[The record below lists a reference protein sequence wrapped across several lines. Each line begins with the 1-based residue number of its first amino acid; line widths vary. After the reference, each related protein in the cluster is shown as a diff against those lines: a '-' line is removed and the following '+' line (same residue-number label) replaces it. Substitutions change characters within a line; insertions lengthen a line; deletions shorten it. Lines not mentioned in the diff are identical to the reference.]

1 MPAQQA
7 TDWVSAPIATGK
19 KLNDNQRIDMPPA
32 KATAKAASSKRKA
45 EADDAV
51 SDAEGESKVF
61 RTEQAEE
68 AHSAD
73 DFAKSMFLSA
83 ASVPCPEAK
92 HSSGGGGAFSVEGVV
107 IRRSDI
113 KVQSKN
119 VTTHKIQVTVLV
131 DKISASSNSPI
142 ITTGI
147 DGIAFGL
154 PTRQLEASPEEI
166 AKDANAKGPLVIDL
180 GADGNRASYLGLIS
194 TSFYMDPANSKQG
207 NKGGA
212 SVGEAPSVAA
222 CTPGTRVL
230 VSGVSSA
237 FGKVVVECH
246 TPLYVNAK
254 KIQPISA
261 TVAPGMVAKNIIN
274 ECCSPSSQKTSSFL
288 LSSCMHGFFG
298 STYDRPELAEQAE
311 VFKNRWDGFVSN
323 AAVKC
328 DAIAAM
334 HTGEDA
340 ATIGSALVAH
350 ANRIR
355 GISPHDAAQGAHI
368 FNVDLPK
375 NCVTPYVSPIVQHG
389 VKPGAVMGG
398 FVQAL
403 FDSKRRASLPP
414 TFSDSLVSNVTFKGN
429 LIQVDYRVFFVGDT
443 EKASTA
449 VANRVGNPVLDSL
462 KVAASV
468 KLSKRSFGPE
478 VLGTVVANKIEM
490 LTKEIMYSMNHAAI
504 ANVFPRAAES
514 IEVEGH
520 FTPTVGYDMVD
531 GVGKVGI
538 LVSQEWIN
546 TNMLG
551 GRGLLIHK
559 HADDAE
565 LVAPATGAGPAPTLS
580 KNFYQA
586 VSEGSFD
593 FDSLVPPDGRAA
605 KFYVI
610 YDGCSDNVKNTP
622 TINTSVDEGERHM
635 ADIVP
640 AARNDGD
647 IKAFLRNDAVVYAV
661 AE

>member
-1 MPAQQA
+1 
-7 TDWVSAPIATGK
+7 
-19 KLNDNQRIDMPPA
+19 MPPA
-32 KATAKAASSKRKA
+32 KAIGKTSSSKRKV
-45 EADDAV
+45 EPDEAV
-51 SDAEGESKVF
+51 SDDEGESKVA
-61 RTEQAEE
+61 RTEQAEDTQ
-68 AHSAD
+68 SAD

-107 IRRSDI
+107 TRCSEI
-113 KVQSKN
+113 KVQGKSGM
-119 VTTHKIQVTVLV
+119 VPKIQVTVLV
-131 DKISASSNSPI
+131 DKICASGNSPI
-142 ITTGI
+142 ISTGI
-147 DGIAFGL
+147 DGVAFGL

-166 AKDANAKGPLVIDL
+166 AKDANAKGPLVIDV
-180 GADGNRASYLGLIS
+180 GTEGNRASYLGVIS
-194 TSFYMDPANSKQG
+194 TSFYTDPANSKQS
-207 NKGGA
+207 KKVGA
-212 SVGEAPSVAA
+212 SVGEALSVAA

-230 VSGVSSA
+230 VSGVSST
-237 FGKVVVECH
+237 FGKVDKEGR
-246 TPLYVNAK
+246 TPLYTNAK

-261 TVAPGMVAKNIIN
+261 TVVPGMVAKKIIN
-274 ECCSPSSQKTSSFL
+274 EFCSSSFQKTSSFL

-298 STYDRPELAEQAE
+298 VTYDRPELAEQAE

-340 ATIGSALVAH
+340 AAIGSALVAH

-355 GISPHDAAQGAHI
+355 DISPYDAAQGAHI
-368 FNVDLPK
+368 FNVDVQK
-375 NCVTPYVSPIVQHG
+375 DCVTPYVSPIVQHG
-389 VKPGAVMGG
+389 VKLGAVMGG
-398 FVQAL
+398 FVEAL

-478 VLGTVVANKIEM
+478 VLGTVVSHKIEM

-504 ANVFPRAAES
+504 ANVFPRAADS
-514 IEVEGH
+514 ITVEGH

-551 GRGLLIHK
+551 GRGVLIHK
-559 HADDAE
+559 HADDVE
-565 LVAPATGAGPAPTLS
+565 LVDPVAGAGPAPTLS

-593 FDSLVPPDGRAA
+593 FDSLAPPDGSAT
-605 KFYVI
+605 KFYIV
-610 YDGCSDNVKNTP
+610 YDGCSANVKNTP
-622 TINTSVDEGERHM
+622 TINTSVDEGERHI

-640 AARNDGD
+640 AAREDGD

>member
-1 MPAQQA
+1 
-7 TDWVSAPIATGK
+7 
-19 KLNDNQRIDMPPA
+19 MPPA
-32 KATAKAASSKRKA
+32 KASAKAASSKRKA
-45 EADDAV
+45 EPDESASDTEAD
-51 SDAEGESKVF
+51 SKAARV
-61 RTEQAEE
+61 EQVDEVQ
-68 AHSAD
+68 SAD
-73 DFAKSMFLSA
+73 DFAKSMFLSS

-92 HSSGGGGAFSVEGVV
+92 HSSGGGGSVSVEGVV
-107 IRRSDI
+107 TRCSEI
-113 KVQSKN
+113 KVQGKSGM
-119 VTTHKIQVTVLV
+119 VPKIMVTVLV
-131 DKISASSNSPI
+131 NKIAASGNSPI

-147 DGIAFGL
+147 DGVAFGL

-166 AKDANAKGPLVIDL
+166 AKDANAKGPLVIDI
-180 GADGNRASYLGLIS
+180 GADGNRASYLGVIS
-194 TSFYMDPANSKQG
+194 TSFYTDPANSKQG
-207 NKGGA
+207 KKGGS
-212 SVGEAPSVAA
+212 SVGEAPSVAS

-230 VSGVSSA
+230 VSGVSST
-237 FGKVVVECH
+237 FGKVDKEGR
-246 TPLYVNAK
+246 TPLYTNAK

-274 ECCSPSSQKTSSFL
+274 EFCSPAFQKTSSFL
-288 LSSCMHGFFG
+288 LSSYMHGFFG
-298 STYDRPELAEQAE
+298 VKYDRPELAEQAE
-311 VFKNRWDGFVSN
+311 VFKNRWDAFCSN

-340 ATIGSALVAH
+340 ATIGNALAAH
-350 ANRIR
+350 AARIR
-355 GISPHDAAQGAHI
+355 AISPHDAAQGAHI

-375 NCVTPYVSPIVQHG
+375 DCVTPYVAPIVQHG

-398 FVQAL
+398 FVEAL

-429 LIQVDYRVFFVGDT
+429 LIQVDYRVFFVGDS
-443 EKASTA
+443 EKASAA
-449 VANRVGNPVLDSL
+449 VAYRVGNPVLDSTR
-462 KVAASV
+462 VAASV

-478 VLGTVVANKIEM
+478 VLGTLVSSKIEM
-490 LTKEIMYSMNHAAI
+490 LIKEIMYTMDHGAI
-504 ANVFPRAAES
+504 ANVFPRSADS
-514 IEVEGH
+514 ISVEGH

-531 GVGKVGI
+531 GISKVGI
-538 LVSQEWIN
+538 IVSQEWIN

-551 GRGLLIHK
+551 GRGVLIHK

-565 LVAPATGAGPAPTLS
+565 LVDPVTGAGPSPTLS

-593 FDSLVPPDGRAA
+593 FDSLTPPDGLTT
-605 KFYVI
+605 KFYVV
-610 YDGCSDNVKNTP
+610 YDGCSTNVKNAP

-640 AARNDGD
+640 TARDDGD
-647 IKAFLRNDAVVYAV
+647 IKAFLRNDAVVYAI